1 MSSSSCHSSSSSTS
15 GHGWPNC
22 KCGSKAVMET
32 SWTDDNPGRRFLG
45 CRHFREGR
53 KCKFFE
59 WVDDEICKRGKAVI
73 IALRNE
79 NIKLKLKMK
88 QCTAME
94 MKTEEYVTMESK
106 VKQYEKDLQTME
118 LRVQKLVKDVHLE
131 LTCGV
136 GS

>member
-1 MSSSSCHSSSSSTS
+1 M
-15 GHGWPNC
+15 
-22 KCGSKAVMET
+22 
-32 SWTDDNPGRRFLG
+32 
-45 CRHFREGR
+45 
-53 KCKFFE
+53 
-59 WVDDEICKRGKAVI
+59 DDEICKRGKAVI

-118 LRVQKLVKDVHLE
+118 LSKNL
-131 LTCGV
+131 
-136 GS
+136 